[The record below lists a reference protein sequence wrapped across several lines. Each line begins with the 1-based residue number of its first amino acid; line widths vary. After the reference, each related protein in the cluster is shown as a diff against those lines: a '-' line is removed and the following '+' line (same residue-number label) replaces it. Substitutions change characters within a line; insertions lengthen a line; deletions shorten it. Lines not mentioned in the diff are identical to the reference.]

1 MKDDVLHAIE
11 CDCQECLDK
20 WVKVEAIP
28 QAIKAK
34 PIRLC
39 VECGKQHDTGVENK
53 LTGEFNR
60 IEKCIDCLMSKC
72 SFNIDLRQIILDD
85 QPMTY
90 DEMQTKL
97 GETVLNV
104 LQTEYGTTGNIG
116 FSQGKMCD
124 SEGKEM
130 DIKCKCGNDAT
141 SVMMG
146 RESYMGLC
154 NKCQFGE

>member
-1 MKDDVLHAIE
+1 MGTTM
-11 CDCQECLDK
+11 
-20 WVKVEAIP
+20 
-28 QAIKAK
+28 KAK

-60 IEKCIDCLMSKC
+60 VEKCIDCLMSKF
-72 SFNIDLRQIILDD
+72 SFKFESRPITLGDVSHLS
-85 QPMTY
+85 Y
-90 DEMQTKL
+90 DEMQTQL

-104 LQTEYGTTGNIG
+104 LKTKYGSSSPIEFANA
-116 FSQGKMCD
+116 KMCD
-124 SEGKEM
+124 SQNNEM